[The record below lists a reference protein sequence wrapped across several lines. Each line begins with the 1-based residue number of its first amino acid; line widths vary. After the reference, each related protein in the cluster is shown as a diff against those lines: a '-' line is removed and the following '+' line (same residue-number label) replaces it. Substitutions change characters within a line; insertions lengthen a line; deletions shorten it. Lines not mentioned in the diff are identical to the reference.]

1 MNIATVI
8 GIISGLGILSF
19 ATFMSTDSVMAFI
32 NLPGFAIVLG
42 GTVAATF
49 ICYPLKEVLLVFKV
63 FIVALQREE
72 LPTGNYIGELVYL
85 AKKASGK
92 GKIHLE
98 RELTGIE
105 NYFLQDGL
113 QMLVDGYGKAEIKE
127 IMDVRIQNACEQE
140 MATAGIVR
148 TMAKFSPAF
157 GIIGTLIG
165 LISMMQA
172 MGNDIQA
179 IGPGMATALTTTL
192 YGILLANMI
201 FLPIAVKVENRIN
214 ERMVLMAVIRDGI
227 LYIREKTPAAIV
239 MHKLKSYLPPRRW
252 SSIRARRSGP
262 RPARPAVAKP
272 RKDGA
277 PS

>member
-19 ATFMSTDSVMAFI
+19 ATYMSTDSIMAFV
-32 NLPGFAIVLG
+32 NFPGFSIVLG
-42 GTVAATF
+42 GTIAATF

-63 FIVALQREE
+63 FIAALQREE
-72 LPTGNYIGELVYL
+72 LPTGNYIAELVFL
-85 AKKASGK
+85 AKKASAK

-98 RELTGIE
+98 KELSGIE

-113 QMLVDGYGKAEIKE
+113 QMLVDGYGKEEIRE
-127 IMDVRIQNACEQE
+127 IMDVRIQNTCEQE

-148 TMAKFSPAF
+148 TMARLAPAF

-172 MGNDIQA
+172 MGGDIES

-214 ERMVLMAVIRDGI
+214 ERVILMSVIRDGI

-239 MHKLKSYLPPRRW
+239 LHKLKSYLPPRRW
-252 SSIRARRSGP
+252 SSIKGRAL
-262 RPARPAVAKP
+262 ARPALKP
-272 RKDGA
+272 AAAQARR
-277 PS
+277 